1 MSATRRDF
9 DASYCR
15 ECGLYFDPDY
25 PRDRADHRR
34 RHDGRQHGPKVL
46 TAAARCWPDDPVAIV
61 DAWTSP
67 TVLRRLAYD
76 ISVVVKDEM
85 HWDFA
90 SFPHPYGTRP
100 MKTPRS
106 DLNAALAAPLRVG
119 LDEYA
124 RAYLYRRDG
133 RVVGY
138 WVVWPRTS
146 TRSYSLRTQ
155 SHTDVPE
162 TLTRSVGPIW
172 THRAH
177 RRTGVASALYAAVLD
192 DTASPI
198 AQAPVSVDAPLSDAA
213 IGFFSYLADNWLI
226 S

>member
-1 MSATRRDF
+1 MNTVRQDV
-9 DASYCR
+9 DVNHCR
-15 ECGLYFDPDY
+15 ECDLLFDSDY
-25 PRDRADHRR
+25 PPDRATHRR
-34 RHDGRQHGPKVL
+34 RHDGWQHGPKVL
-46 TAAARCWPDDPVAIV
+46 TAAARCWPDNPVATV

-76 ISVVVKDEM
+76 IATLVQREM
-85 HWDFA
+85 RWDFP
-90 SFPHPYGTRP
+90 SFPHPFGTRP

-106 DLNAALAAPLRVG
+106 DLNTLLTNRFRVG

-124 RAYLYRRDG
+124 RAYLYRRDD

-138 WVVWPRTS
+138 WVVWPRVSVAT
-146 TRSYSLRTQ
+146 YSLRTQ
-155 SHTDVPE
+155 SRADVPM

-177 RRTGVASALYAAVLD
+177 RRTGVASALYAAVLT

-198 AQAPVSVDAPLSDAA
+198 AQAPVSVESPLSDAA
-213 IGFFSYLADNWLI
+213 CGFFSSLADDWLI
-226 S
+226 A